1 MSYYKKNVKKYNFAL
16 DYWGIKSHLYGN
28 KPNIFQKGA
37 KMTKINKE
45 TEMSDLHITSVA
57 IYDVICELMDKN
69 VNPGCIAACLT
80 VHATKL
86 SYATCDDPSLIFEN
100 ILGAVLEAIPQREP
114 SFSEEL
120 EEKITHKSIPAL
132 AN

>member
-1 MSYYKKNVKKYNFAL
+1 MIS
-16 DYWGIKSHLYGN
+16 KSICN
-28 KPNIFQKGA
+28 NPNIFEKDA
-37 KMTKINKE
+37 KMTKLNKG
-45 TEMSDLHITSVA
+45 TEMSDFRITSVA

-80 VHATKL
+80 MHATKM
-86 SYATCDDPSLIFEN
+86 SYVTCDDPSLIFQN

-114 SFSEEL
+114 SFSEEF

>member
-1 MSYYKKNVKKYNFAL
+1 
-16 DYWGIKSHLYGN
+16 
-28 KPNIFQKGA
+28 
-37 KMTKINKE
+37 MTKFNKE
-45 TEMSDLHITSVA
+45 TEMSDFRITSVA

-80 VHATKL
+80 MHATKM
-86 SYATCDDPSLIFEN
+86 SYVTCDDPSLIFEN
-100 ILGAVLEAIPQREP
+100 ILGAVLEAIPQRDP

>member
-1 MSYYKKNVKKYNFAL
+1 
-16 DYWGIKSHLYGN
+16 
-28 KPNIFQKGA
+28 
-37 KMTKINKE
+37 
-45 TEMSDLHITSVA
+45 MSDLHITSVA
-57 IYDVICELMDKN
+57 IYEVICELMDKN

-100 ILGAVLEAIPQREP
+100 ILGAVLESIPQKDP

-120 EEKITHKSIPAL
+120 EEKITHKSIQAL